1 MKINEILNEH
11 KLEEG
16 PLDFARKVGAG
27 IQGLKK
33 GGLAG
38 ARAGYTAQGAAQA
51 QTGVNKKVLASALDR
66 FNKFAAPITAAGRT
80 VSIQQAQAWF
90 TKFSGVAPTST
101 PKTTDSV
108 GIQQWLI
115 KEIPAYMATKAS
127 STGTGITKGQT
138 IEKDGQQ
145 YTWDG
150 ADWRTAKGTYPSN
163 VISQQLTQLANSGQA
178 NPVQTQPAQPQ
189 QTTTMPQ
196 GEAKS
201 PTDVVNRLLKLHPDW
216 VPEIT
221 KQLLNKQSVTAG
233 Q

>member
-1 MKINEILNEH
+1 MKINEILVEQQ
-11 KLEEG
+11 LEEG
-16 PLDFARKVGAG
+16 PIDFARKVGAG
-27 IQGLKK
+27 IQGFKK

-38 ARAGYTAQGAAQA
+38 AQAGYSAQGATQA
-51 QTGVNKKVLASALDR
+51 QTGVNKKVLASALEK
-66 FNKFAAPITAAGRT
+66 FNEFSAPITATGKQ

-90 TKFSGVAPTST
+90 TKFSGVAPTSG
-101 PKTTDSV
+101 PKTTDPL
-108 GIQQWLI
+108 GIQQWLTN
-115 KEIPAYMATKAS
+115 EITAYMSTKAS
-127 STGTGITKGQT
+127 TTGTGITKGQK

-150 ADWRTAKGTYPSN
+150 SGWRTAKGTYPNN
-163 VISQQLTQLANSGQA
+163 VIAQQLTQLSNSGQA
-178 NPVQTQPAQPQ
+178 TPVQTQPAQ
-189 QTTTMPQ
+189 TTTIPQ

-233 Q
+233 

>member
-1 MKINEILNEH
+1 MKINEVLNEG

-16 PLDFARKVGAG
+16 PLDFAKKVGAG
-27 IQGLKK
+27 IQGFKQ

-51 QTGVNKKVLASALDR
+51 QTGVNKKVLASALER
-66 FNKFAAPITAAGRT
+66 FNKFAAPITAAGQT

-90 TKFSGVAPTST
+90 TKFSGVSPTSA
-101 PKTTDSV
+101 PKSTDAV
-108 GIQQWLI
+108 GIQQWLTT
-115 KEIPAYMATKAS
+115 EIPAYMAAKAS
-127 STGTGITKGQT
+127 STGTGVTKGQT

-150 ADWRTAKGTYPSN
+150 SGWRTAKGTYPN
-163 VISQQLTQLANSGQA
+163 NAIAQQLTQLANSGKA
-178 NPVQTQPAQPQ
+178 KPAQTQQVKIQ
-189 QTTTMPQ
+189 QNTTIPQ

-201 PTDVVNRLLKLHPDW
+201 PQDVVNRLMKLHPDW

-233 Q
+233 